1 LASFYRFI
9 VIDQNLVY
17 AAINLRGDWSDMP
30 VHLSVVGRFAV
41 MKVQEEAD
49 CFATSDPLSEM
60 AGLVREKDSEEGA
73 LKWIA
78 LAVLHGID
86 RNAEKISL
94 RRNADGGVSVT
105 AKYRKSELP
114 TPPSPIGRKVFD
126 VVKEITHIDGDKGQ
140 VPVAIGIRDSS
151 IELDMKLERNGAE
164 EEVVLTFPN

>member
-1 LASFYRFI
+1 MFNKHSL
-9 VIDQNLVY
+9 
-17 AAINLRGDWSDMP
+17 
-30 VHLSVVGRFAV
+30 H
-41 MKVQEEAD
+41 MKVQEQAD
-49 CFATSDPLSEM
+49 CFADTDPLSEM
-60 AGLVREKDSEEGA
+60 AGLVREQDSEEGA

-94 RRNADGGVSVT
+94 RRNADGGISVI

-114 TPPSPIGRKVFD
+114 KPPSPIGRKVFD

-151 IELDMKLERNGAE
+151 IELGMKLDRNGAE